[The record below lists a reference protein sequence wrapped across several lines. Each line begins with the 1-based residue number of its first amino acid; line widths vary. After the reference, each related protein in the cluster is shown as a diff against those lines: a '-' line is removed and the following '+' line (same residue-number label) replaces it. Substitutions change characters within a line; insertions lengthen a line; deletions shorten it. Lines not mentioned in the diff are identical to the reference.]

1 MDTGNK
7 NEIKVAAMLQLQRQ
21 NVVTTPQQ
29 RHISLPYLK
38 LDCYDNK

>member
-7 NEIKVAAMLQLQRQ
+7 NEMKVVEILQLQRQ
-21 NVVTTPQQ
+21 NVVTMPVQ
-29 RHISLPYLK
+29 RHISPLYLK